1 MMDRPSES
9 HSDNEK
15 SKELFQSALG
25 CIESDPDSAKR
36 MLREASSLGCTASM
50 VLLGDI
56 LIDGTDEE
64 KKEAL
69 ELFEKAYN
77 AGDSMG
83 SRNLGYC
90 YAIGLGVETDKAK
103 AAEWYRIS
111 GEAGN
116 AKAMCNLGVLYL
128 YGHGVEKDPAKAAE
142 WYRRSSEAGYSRGR
156 TNYACMLRDGEGV
169 PKDPEKAVYW
179 FEQSGSPR
187 AKRLL
192 AQMYLSGTDI
202 PKDVPKARELLESAS
217 SRDRKAMF
225 ILGDLIYDEDK
236 DRAVELFRSSAEKG
250 FDDAIKRLEDLGL
263 EVPPKKTRF

>member
-9 HSDNEK
+9 HSDNDK
-15 SKELFQSALG
+15 AKELFQSALG
-25 CIESDPDSAKR
+25 CIESNPDSAKEV
-36 MLREASSLGCTASM
+36 LREASSLGCTASM
-50 VLLGDI
+50 ILLGDI

-69 ELFEKAYN
+69 ELFEKAYE

-90 YAIGLGVETDKAK
+90 YAIGLGTQTDKAK

-111 GEAGN
+111 GEMGN
-116 AKAMCNLGVLYL
+116 AKAMCNLGVLYM

-156 TNYACMLRDGEGV
+156 TNYACLLRDGEGV
-169 PKDPEKAVYW
+169 AKDSEKAVYW

-202 PKDVPKARELLESAS
+202 PKDVSKARELLESAS
-217 SRDRKAMF
+217 SRDRMAMF
-225 ILGDLIYDEDK
+225 ILGDLIYNEDR
-236 DRAVELFRSSAEKG
+236 DRAIELFRRSAEKG
-250 FDDAIKRLEDLGL
+250 FDDAIKRLEELGL
-263 EVPPKKTRF
+263 EVPPKKTR

>member
-9 HSDNEK
+9 HSDNERA
-15 SKELFQSALG
+15 KELFQSALG
-25 CIESDPDSAKR
+25 LLDSDTDSAKR

-56 LIDGTDEE
+56 LIDGSDSE

-69 ELFEKAYN
+69 ESFEKAYR
-77 AGDSMG
+77 AGDDMG

-128 YGHGVEKDPAKAAE
+128 YGHGVEKDPVQAAE

-169 PKDPEKAVYW
+169 DKDPEKAVYW

-187 AKRLL
+187 AERLL

-202 PKDVPKARELLESAS
+202 PKDIPKAKELLESAS

-225 ILGDLIYDEDK
+225 ILGDLIYDEDR
-236 DRAVELFRSSAEKG
+236 DRAIGLFRRSAEKG
-250 FDDAIKRLEDLGL
+250 FDDAIRRLEELGL

>member
-9 HSDNEK
+9 HSENDRAN
-15 SKELFQSALG
+15 ELFQSALE
-25 CIESDPDSAKR
+25 CIESNPDSAKM
-36 MLREASSLGCTASM
+36 MLREASSFGCTASM

-56 LIDGTDEE
+56 LIDGNDIE

-69 ELFEKAYN
+69 KLFEQAHR

-90 YAIGLGVETDKAK
+90 YALGLGTDADKEK

-116 AKAMCNLGVLYL
+116 AKAMCNLGVLYM

-142 WYRRSSEAGYSRGR
+142 WYRRSAEGGYSRGR
-156 TNYACMLRDGEGV
+156 TNYACLLRDGEGV
-169 PKDPEKAVYW
+169 PKDPAKAVYW

-225 ILGDLIYDEDK
+225 ILGDLIYDEDRE
-236 DRAVELFRSSAEKG
+236 RAVELFRRSAEKG
-250 FDDAIKRLEDLGL
+250 FDDAVKRLEDLGL
-263 EVPPKKTRF
+263 EVPPKKTRL

>member
-1 MMDRPSES
+1 MLDRPTES
-9 HSDNEK
+9 VSDNSK
-15 SKELFQSALG
+15 AKELFQSALDRM
-25 CIESDPDSAKR
+25 ESDSDSARK

-56 LIDGTDEE
+56 LIDGSDDER
-64 KKEAL
+64 KEAL
-69 ELFEKAYN
+69 ELFEKAHK
-77 AGDSMG
+77 AGDNMG

-90 YAIGLGVETDKAK
+90 YAIGLGVDADKSK

-111 GEAGN
+111 GDAGN
-116 AKAMCNLGVLYL
+116 AKAMCNLGVLYM

-156 TNYACMLRDGEGV
+156 TNYACLLRDGEGV
-169 PKDPEKAVYW
+169 PKDPAKAVYW

-192 AQMYLSGTDI
+192 AQMYLSGTDV
-202 PKDVPKARELLESAS
+202 PKDMPKARELLESAS

-225 ILGDLIYDEDK
+225 ILGDLIYGEDR
-236 DRAVELFRSSAEKG
+236 DRATELFRRSAEKG
-250 FDDAIKRLEDLGL
+250 FDDAIRRLEDLGL
-263 EVPPKKTRF
+263 EVPPKNTRF

>member
-1 MMDRPSES
+1 MMDRPSGS
-9 HSDNEK
+9 HSDNDEVK
-15 SKELFQSALG
+15 GLFQSALG
-25 CIESDPDSAKR
+25 CLESDPDSAKKK
-36 MLREASSLGCTASM
+36 LREASSLGCTASM
-50 VLLGDI
+50 VLLGDM

-69 ELFEKAYN
+69 ELFEKAYR
-77 AGDSMG
+77 AGDNMG

-90 YAIGLGVETDKAK
+90 YAIGLGTEADKAK

-116 AKAMCNLGVLYL
+116 AKAMCNLGVLYM

-156 TNYACMLRDGEGV
+156 TNYACLLRDGNGA

-192 AQMYLSGTDI
+192 AQMYLSGTDVPKDI
-202 PKDVPKARELLESAS
+202 PKAKELLESAS

-225 ILGDLIYDEDK
+225 ILGDLIYDEDRTK
-236 DRAVELFRSSAEKG
+236 AVELFRRSAEKG
-250 FDDAIKRLEDLGL
+250 FDDAIKRLEELGF